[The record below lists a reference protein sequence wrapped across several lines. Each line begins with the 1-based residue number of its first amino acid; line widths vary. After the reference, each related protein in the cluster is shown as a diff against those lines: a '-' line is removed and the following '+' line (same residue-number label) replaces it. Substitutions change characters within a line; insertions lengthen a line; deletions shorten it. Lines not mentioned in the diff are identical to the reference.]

1 MLDGVKFGDSDTLGR
16 GVCSNK
22 SGFIGS
28 IEASTASNSNT
39 GKYGPEKNSVFGHFS
54 RSAVNAKKSCKN
66 WIGLTKNIVALRHQS
81 FHDFKE

>member
-66 WIGLTKNIVALRHQS
+66 WIGLTKNIVALKHQS
-81 FHDFKE
+81 FHDFKK